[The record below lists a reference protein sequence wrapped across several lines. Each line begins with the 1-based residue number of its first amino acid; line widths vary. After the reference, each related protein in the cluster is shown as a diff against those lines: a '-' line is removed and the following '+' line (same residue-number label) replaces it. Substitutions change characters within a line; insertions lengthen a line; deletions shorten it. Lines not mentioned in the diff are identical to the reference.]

1 MVATAAP
8 YVLDRDNQ
16 RLVLETAKA
25 FPCEEDF
32 DLEKSHNRRLQN
44 FRREWYHR
52 RTKHPDVY
60 YGVIVENTNFSH
72 HDKMMSLAAEND
84 TEEEVVASQHGKA
97 FYNTLSPLDQKII
110 YLRGK
115 GKTLEQIAKK
125 VGFATHSA
133 VLKRIRR
140 IGKAYELWSG
150 EDLGFRRK
158 PEKKAYFDYDAIRRQ
173 KHVV

>member
-1 MVATAAP
+1 MI
-8 YVLDRDNQ
+8 
-16 RLVLETAKA
+16 LETCKSM
-25 FPCEEDF
+25 PCEEDF
-32 DLEKSHNRRLQN
+32 SLETKNHNHRLRT
-44 FRREWYHR
+44 FWREWYHW

-72 HDKMMSLAAEND
+72 HDKLMSLAAEDD

-133 VLKRIRR
+133 VQKRIRK

-150 EDLGFRRK
+150 EDLGFGQSPESK
-158 PEKKAYFDYDAIRRQ
+158 PSFDYSAIRRQ
-173 KHVV
+173 QRII